1 MPYDIAWVNVG
12 DLGHLGLRSTW
23 HALAWVNLS
32 IPKEL
37 EPLGELARD
46 FLFAVVFV
54 FCVFLAFQSGKDEI
68 PLGCR

>member
-12 DLGHLGLRSTW
+12 DLGRAAGQRGTLW
-23 HALAWVNLS
+23 HGSSW

-46 FLFAVVFV
+46 FSFV
-54 FCVFLAFQSGKDEI
+54 FFLAFQSGKDEI